1 MKTEQGDEPGHAIT
15 QVERRIE
22 LRRARMQRHAA
33 ELTDAARERA
43 KPMPLIAAGAV
54 ALAAFAVGRRRPISP
69 SGADGVAAG
78 NGHGAPLGAM
88 SKTGITA
95 GLVAL
100 TQAAL
105 QLASNPALRAG
116 LKMYARRRA

>member
-1 MKTEQGDEPGHAIT
+1 MKIEPGDEPGHAIT

-54 ALAAFAVGRRRPISP
+54 ALAAFVVGRRRPGFTPASD
-69 SGADGVAAG
+69 GAPPAA
-78 NGHGAPLGAM
+78 NGAPLGAM

-95 GLVAL
+95 GLLAL

-105 QLASNPALRAG
+105 QLAANPALRAG